1 VPTFERSVRD
11 FGLGVCTIRYGSGL
25 YGFPVVIVPWFM
37 RHGALGTHQ
46 LHTISCCGCR
56 MRREDA
62 CAVIVGRKAA
72 LLDKATT
79 ITRLGSAAASSLPR
93 ARLPQAFFHLPTPC
107 GLSRITEM
115 TCTSDN
121 TQAVDQSHFW
131 TDGSVHWDAHRVG
144 WTIAGACT
152 GLVRVYL
159 SRS

>member
-1 VPTFERSVRD
+1 VCRD
-11 FGLGVCTIRYGSGL
+11 RRQEGCPIGQSHDDHAPRVGRCLESAAREAASGL
-25 YGFPVVIVPWFM
+25 LSF
-37 RHGALGTHQ
+37 L
-46 LHTISCCGCR
+46 
-56 MRREDA
+56 
-62 CAVIVGRKAA
+62 
-72 LLDKATT
+72 
-79 ITRLGSAAASSLPR
+79 
-93 ARLPQAFFHLPTPC
+93 HLPTPC